1 MTLEQTKRKKE
12 RDKHEFK
19 KGEITPK
26 GKSVCS
32 CNVPFDDYF
41 GIKKGQRNIKLIFMI
56 QSDINGAAMLVRA
69 VLHFAFSFRAR
80 WRKNPVV

>member
-1 MTLEQTKRKKE
+1 MNLKKE
-12 RDKHEFK
+12 KLSQRESQFVLAMCHLMT
-19 KGEITPK
+19 IL
-26 GKSVCS
+26 VL
-32 CNVPFDDYF
+32 
-41 GIKKGQRNIKLIFMI
+41 KKGQRNIKLIFMI